1 MDQFEQAIKL
11 TKATE
16 PVRQSVNPSTLSEQ
30 GRPIDLSHSQREAPI
45 ENVPLKVKHLES
57 MRIVAHNKDDPRAR
71 TFDMLRTQVLQ
82 TMDDGGWQ
90 VLAITSPTAGCGKT
104 VAACNLALSIA
115 RLPERSVLLVDL
127 DLRKPKVAEYLGI
140 RRDVG
145 VLSVL
150 QGRMSLTEA
159 LVQAGIEREQML
171 VLPGERTSASSEW
184 MGSLAMGTLVQ
195 TLKREFKSRI
205 IIFDLPPVL
214 AGDDVISLLPQLQS
228 VLLVTA
234 AGSSTVS
241 DIKECSKHLRTT
253 PIIRVVVNKIT
264 EREPTAPYHAYY

>member
-11 TKATE
+11 AKGTDAA
-16 PVRQSVNPSTLSEQ
+16 PQSLGQTPFPGQ
-30 GRPIDLSHSQREAPI
+30 GRPIGSSHSQGEARI
-45 ENVPLKVKHLES
+45 ENVPLKAKHLES
-57 MRIVAHNKDDPRAR
+57 MRIVSNNKDDPRAR

-90 VLAITSPTAGCGKT
+90 VLAVTSPTAGCGKT

-115 RLPERSVLLVDL
+115 RLPERSVLLIDL

-140 RRDVG
+140 KRDVG

-150 QGRMSLTEA
+150 QGRQSLTDA
-159 LVQAGIEREQML
+159 LVQAGIEREQFL
-171 VLPGERTSASSEW
+171 VLPGEETSASSEW
-184 MGSLAMGTLVQ
+184 MGSPAMGTLVQ
-195 TLKREFKSRI
+195 TLRREFRSRI
-205 IIFDLPPVL
+205 IILDLPPVL

-241 DIKECSKHLRTT
+241 DIKECSKHLRAT
-253 PIIRVVVNKIT
+253 PIVRVVVNKIT